1 MSWAAVSAFTENH
14 VVTAAELN
22 QMADNIDYLRSPN
35 QYEYFNGLGP
45 EMTTTSGTFVSL
57 GGSFE
62 QAAFAC
68 TGRPVLVLLQGS
80 VRVTG
85 AAAEIG
91 NFDIEVDGSRIGH
104 STEGIVSVGRE
115 TNAGSVV
122 STPPYF
128 ASIGAI
134 ITGLSAANHAFKMM
148 WAVDAGGTLRL
159 GYGAAAIRFWI
170 REL

>member
-1 MSWAAVSAFTENH
+1 MAWGTVAAFTDNE
-14 VVTAAELN
+14 VVIAAKLN
-22 QMADNIDYLRSPN
+22 QLADNIEYLRAPN

-57 GGSFE
+57 GANFE
-62 QAAFAC
+62 QATFAC
-68 TGRPVLVLLQGS
+68 TGRPILVLLQGS

-85 AAAEIG
+85 AGSEIG

-115 TNAGSVV
+115 TNAGTVV
-122 STPPYF
+122 TTPPYF

-134 ITGLSAANHAFKMM
+134 ITGLSVANHAFKMM
-148 WAVDAGGTLRL
+148 WTVDAGGTLRL